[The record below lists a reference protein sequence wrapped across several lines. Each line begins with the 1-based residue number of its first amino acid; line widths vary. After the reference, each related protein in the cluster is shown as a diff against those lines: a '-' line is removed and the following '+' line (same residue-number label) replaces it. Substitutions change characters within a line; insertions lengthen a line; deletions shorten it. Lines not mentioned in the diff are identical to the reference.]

1 MTTRNLLKKLE
12 KELGPLT
19 FAMFMRN
26 SRTALGL
33 TQQQMADEL
42 GMARGTICD
51 IEKGRQ
57 LVSVEFAK
65 KVATKAGFSVIV
77 AVEACFMDQLRRS
90 KLKFEVKL
98 KAA

>member
-19 FAMFMRN
+19 FGMFMRN

-42 GMARGTICD
+42 GMACGTICD

-65 KVATKAGFSVIV
+65 KAGLSTLL
-77 AVEACFMDQLRRS
+77 AVEACFKDQLRRS
-90 KLKFEVKL
+90 KLNYEVKL